1 MKEMAKS
8 RELEKL
14 LNPNYSGKFSDPTSK
29 EYLKM
34 VEGKPKKKRAKKKK
48 QVTIGEPTVMGPLQ
62 NMAMGGATMAPIQ
75 SLSPLQSMSLPDMPA
90 T

>member
-1 MKEMAKS
+1 MAKS

-14 LNPNYSGKFSDPTSK
+14 LNPNYSGKFTDPTSK

-48 QVTIGEPTVMGPLQ
+48 
-62 NMAMGGATMAPIQ
+62 
-75 SLSPLQSMSLPDMPA
+75 
-90 T
+90 